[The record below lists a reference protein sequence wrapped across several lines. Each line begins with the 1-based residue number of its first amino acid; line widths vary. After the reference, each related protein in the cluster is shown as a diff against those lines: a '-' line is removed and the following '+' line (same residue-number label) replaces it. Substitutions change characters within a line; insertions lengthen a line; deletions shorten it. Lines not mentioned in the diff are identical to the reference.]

1 MLKAEEDALQIC
13 PAIFVVA
20 ERPEKAQD
28 CGDMAQS
35 INPIKALRRL
45 KRSLQKRAL
54 FRRFGQT
61 WQEDESGFQNR
72 TYASYQEYLT
82 HQQSKLELH
91 EFGDYDAKFYKAL
104 TERLVAAGADWK
116 AQTVLCLAARL
127 GTEVRAFSD
136 LGCFAVGID
145 LNPGKENRYVLY
157 GDFHALQ
164 FPAESVDCVFTNS
177 LDHAF
182 DIARIAAEILRV
194 LKPNGLLLVEAL
206 KGKSEGANPGF
217 FESFWWESIEGLV
230 RIFES
235 AGFESVQ
242 RVPIAI
248 PWEGEALHFR
258 RAPRLPV

>member
-1 MLKAEEDALQIC
+1 M
-13 PAIFVVA
+13 P
-20 ERPEKAQD
+20 
-28 CGDMAQS
+28 QS
-35 INPIKALRRL
+35 LHPVKALRRL
-45 KRSLQKRAL
+45 KRSLQKRVL

-61 WQEDESGFQNR
+61 WNENESGFQNR
-72 TYASYQEYLT
+72 SYASYQEYLA

-91 EFGDYDAKFYKAL
+91 DFGDYDAKFFQAL
-104 TERLVAAGADWK
+104 TERLVAMNRSWK
-116 AQTVLCLAARL
+116 GQTVLCLAARL

-182 DIARIAAEILRV
+182 DPARIAGEILRV
-194 LKPNGLLLVEAL
+194 LKPEGLLIVEAL
-206 KGKSEGANPGF
+206 KGKREGANPGF
-217 FESFWWESIEGLV
+217 FESFWWGSIDELV

-235 AGFESVQ
+235 VGFQSVQ
-242 RVPIAI
+242 RIPITV

-258 RAPRLPV
+258 RAHHSS